1 MVADNEL
8 LGAFKFQGIRSAP
21 KGSVQIEVTFH
32 IDSEGILNLTARDK
46 ETGQTVEST
55 LKVGQSRAVKKGD
68 KKREEEEALDGP
80 PPLSLDMPTSSL
92 FANAGQ
98 PPPEASRPRLPKLD
112 PRATGLEAS
121 VPLGLHPNNTA
132 PADLVP
138 DAPPPPRVLNPPP
151 GTPPAA
157 GAELSPVAPPPAEA
171 PGVFGRVIG
180 WFKSLFGGK

>member
-1 MVADNEL
+1 
-8 LGAFKFQGIRSAP
+8 
-21 KGSVQIEVTFH
+21 
-32 IDSEGILNLTARDK
+32 
-46 ETGQTVEST
+46 
-55 LKVGQSRAVKKGD
+55 
-68 KKREEEEALDGP
+68 
-80 PPLSLDMPTSSL
+80 
-92 FANAGQ
+92 
-98 PPPEASRPRLPKLD
+98 
-112 PRATGLEAS
+112 